1 MLLLNFSK
9 YQKKISLKYLV
20 GLSVAVLFGILF
32 FGLWPKDFNFSNDV
46 TWITEQPGIRFSGYG
61 IAYTDPIK
69 KLSKEND
76 SGENGF
82 SVEIVLKPASYH
94 EDGFNFILAIHNGKD
109 SNQLFVGQ
117 WHSSIIVMNGDD
129 YNHRRRTKRIA
140 VKLAGVPP
148 TTRFLTITTGKDGT
162 RIYLDGQL
170 KRTKRDLTLK
180 IPDGGK
186 SRLLLGNSVYGKHSW
201 EGDVYGLAFYRYILT
216 DHDVAMHFD
225 NWFKGQNF
233 LFAMKYKPFVLYL
246 FDEKRGK
253 RAFDYA
259 GEKHDLEIPSRM
271 QILDKTVL
279 SLTWD
284 RLNFDSRFIRDIIIN
299 LIGFIPLGFFLNATF
314 VKAGG
319 SFEKH
324 SVLTTVVLC
333 FTLSLAIET
342 LQAWMPSRSSDFLDL
357 VLNTLGALLGV
368 MIYRFLL
375 TGWGSG
381 SRGRES
387 CFRG

>member
-1 MLLLNFSK
+1 LNFSK

-46 TWITEQPGIRFSGYG
+46 TWITEQLGIRFSGYG

-69 KLSKEND
+69 ELRKEDD

-82 SVEIVLKPASYH
+82 SIELALKTLSYH

-109 SNQLFVGQ
+109 SNQLLVGQ

-129 YNHRRRTKRIA
+129 YNHRRRTKRIT
-140 VKLAGVPP
+140 VKLAAVPP
-148 TTRFLTITTGKDGT
+148 TTRFVTITTGKNGT
-162 RIYLDGQL
+162 SIYLDGQL
-170 KRTKRDLTLK
+170 NRTKRDLVLK
-180 IPDGGK
+180 MPENGRA
-186 SRLLLGNSVYGKHSW
+186 RLLLGNSVYGRHSW
-201 EGDVYGLAFYRYILT
+201 KGDVYGLAFYRYILT
-216 DHDVAMHFD
+216 DQDVKMHFD
-225 NWFKGQNF
+225 NWVKDQKI

-246 FDEKRGK
+246 FDEKGGK
-253 RAFDYA
+253 RAFDHA
-259 GEKHDLEIPSRM
+259 SEKHDLEIPSRM
-271 QILDKTVL
+271 QILNKKVL

-314 VKAGG
+314 VKVGG
-319 SFEKH
+319 SFERH
-324 SVLTTVVLC
+324 GVLTTVVLC
-333 FTLSLAIET
+333 FTVSLAIEI

-375 TGWGSG
+375 TGWGLG
-381 SRGRES
+381 SRGRGS
-387 CFRG
+387 CCRG

>member
-1 MLLLNFSK
+1 MNFSK
-9 YQKKISLKYLV
+9 YQKKISLKCLV

-32 FGLWPKDFNFSNDV
+32 FGLWPKGFNFSNDV

-69 KLSKEND
+69 ELSKEDD

-82 SVEIVLKPASYH
+82 SVEIALKSSSYH
-94 EDGFNFILAIHNGKD
+94 EDGFNFILALHNGKD
-109 SNQLFVGQ
+109 SNQLLVGQ

-140 VKLAGVPP
+140 VKLAEVPP
-148 TTRFLTITTGKDGT
+148 TTRFVTITTGKDGT
-162 RIYLDGQL
+162 SIYLDGQL
-170 KRTKRDLTLK
+170 NRTKRDLTLK
-180 IPDGGK
+180 IPENGK

-216 DHDVAMHFD
+216 DQDVAMHFD

-246 FDEKRGK
+246 FDEKGDK
-253 RAFDYA
+253 RAFDHA

-271 QILDKTVL
+271 QILDKNVL

-284 RLNFDSRFIRDIIIN
+284 RLNFDSRFIRDIIMN

-319 SFEKH
+319 SFERH
-324 SVLTTVVLC
+324 GVLTTVVFC
-333 FTLSLAIET
+333 FTVSLAIEI
-342 LQAWMPSRSSDFLDL
+342 LQAWMPSRSSDCLDL
-357 VLNTLGALLGV
+357 LLNTLGALLGV

-375 TGWGSG
+375 RGWELG
-381 SRGRES
+381 SRGRGS

>member
-1 MLLLNFSK
+1 LNFSK
-9 YQKKISLKYLV
+9 YQKKISLKCLV

-32 FGLWPKDFNFSNDV
+32 FGLWPKGFNFSNDV
-46 TWITEQPGIRFSGYG
+46 TWIKEQPGIRFSGYG

-69 KLSKEND
+69 ELSKEDD

-82 SVEIVLKPASYH
+82 SVEIALKSSSYH
-94 EDGFNFILAIHNGKD
+94 EDGFNFILALHNGKD
-109 SNQLFVGQ
+109 SNQLLVGQ

-140 VKLAGVPP
+140 VKLAEVPP
-148 TTRFLTITTGKDGT
+148 TTRFITITTGKDGT
-162 RIYLDGQL
+162 SIYLDGQL
-170 KRTKRDLTLK
+170 NRTKRDLTLK
-180 IPDGGK
+180 IPENGK

-216 DHDVAMHFD
+216 DQDVAMHFE
-225 NWFKGQNF
+225 NWGKHRNF
-233 LFAMKYKPFVLYL
+233 LFAMKYKPFVLYF
-246 FDEKRGK
+246 FDEKGGK
-253 RAFDYA
+253 RAVDHA

-271 QILDKTVL
+271 QILDKNVL

-284 RLNFDSRFIRDIIIN
+284 RLNFDSGFIRDIIMN

-319 SFEKH
+319 SFERH
-324 SVLTTVVLC
+324 GVLTTVVFC
-333 FTLSLAIET
+333 FTVSLAIEI
-342 LQAWMPSRSSDFLDL
+342 LQAWMPSRSSDCLDL
-357 VLNTLGALLGV
+357 LLNTLGALLGV

-375 TGWGSG
+375 RGWELG
-381 SRGRES
+381 SRGRGS